1 MKKLLLYFI
10 IISLF
15 SVCTNSSFA
24 AVEKAGGEISYTCTS
39 TPGIWHI
46 TLAVYTDCSSN
57 GKLGNCTGACGSTC
71 SYSLNITGADPNF
84 NGILLGT
91 VSVSLTNIIDV
102 NMDPSCPIAKSN
114 CNNMGCVT
122 PGTEAGIEKYTFEGD
137 ADLRNSAGIPANCC
151 NVKISYSEGL
161 RSATISTGSTWQNFY
176 IDCTINRC
184 ASMSPCNSSPI
195 ISNSAFA
202 KICSGQP
209 FVFNNGMIDP
219 DHDSLTFSFTPALQ
233 ALGQSVTYNL
243 PFSFD
248 APMPYT
254 GNKNGPFPTGI
265 SCDPLS
271 GDIMFTPVYGVA
283 GSTFVGVM
291 AIEIK
296 QWGYD
301 VINNPILL
309 GITHRDIQMWLVQCP
324 PNNPPRLMTNPS
336 NGNQPKTYWEIESG
350 NTLCFDVIAKDTD
363 FYPNNTPP
371 ISDTTDMTWNAALA
385 SKGAT
390 FLPKYNVAQRRVNGP
405 REDIWQFCWTPTNAQ
420 ASSLPYYFTV
430 TEKDRRCPNPG
441 KVTRSIAIK
450 VLAYPSA
457 TIHKTYLGCN
467 QWSLSYTN
475 NNPAVPII
483 FSDFQIAKI
492 PNDFSGTNMNTYLNT
507 STLPIQ
513 HFKIGGRY
521 LVELDVHSI
530 GPYGVG
536 YLTKQYFD
544 TLYADTGIVINV
556 KDTAICNTSSVMINF
571 NASWGHPPYS
581 YRFFIAPDTITPINS
596 NFNINNY
603 FVTGVNKTTQYI
615 LQVRDTFGC
624 RFYDSSIWI
633 YHKPVLPVIS
643 GNTNVITGSYN
654 FYSVTNNKQST
665 YNWLSGKGNI
675 LNGQGTNNIDVVF
688 VDLGKDYLK
697 VNEYSSTCVS
707 DTASITIQVNG
718 VGINETNTFEH
729 FKLFPNPTK
738 GILNIELTSLEKQVE
753 IHVFD
758 IEGSSV
764 KSFQFENNKDIFKTE
779 IDLSTI
785 TKGVYFI
792 EIKSGNKAVQRKI
805 TLE

>member
-1 MKKLLLYFI
+1 MKKIILALFISSLLSIL
-10 IISLF
+10 S
-15 SVCTNSSFA
+15 NSAFA
-24 AVEKAGGEISYTCTS
+24 SHLVGSEISYTCTS

-46 TLAVYTDCSSN
+46 TLVIYRDCQ
-57 GKLGNCTGACGSTC
+57 GIPVGNCTGSCGSTC
-71 SYSLNITGADPNF
+71 SPSSPVSITGADPSCNGTPFGNF
-84 NGILLGT
+84 NVVLT
-91 VSVSLTNIIDV
+91 SVIDV
-102 NMDPSCPIAKSN
+102 NPTPMCPSARSICT
-114 CNNMGCVT
+114 NMGCII
-122 PGTEAGIEKYTFEGD
+122 PGTYTPGIEKYTFEGD
-137 ADLRNSAGIPANCC
+137 ADLRNSAGIPSSCC
-151 NVKISYSEGL
+151 NIRISWTECC
-161 RSATISTGSTWQNFY
+161 RNSAITTGAAGNNFY
-176 IDCTINRC
+176 IEAVINRC

-195 ISNSAFA
+195 LSNDAIA
-202 KICSGQP
+202 IICNGQSY
-209 FVFNNGMIDP
+209 VFNNGVIDP
-219 DHDSLTFSFTPALQ
+219 DYDSLTYSFTPALQ
-233 ALGQSVTYNL
+233 SAGQSVTYNA
-243 PFSFD
+243 PFTYD

-254 GNKNGPFPTGI
+254 GNKNDNFPLGI
-265 SCDPLS
+265 KCDPIT
-271 GDIMFTPVYGVA
+271 GDIMFTPSSA
-283 GSTFVGVM
+283 PSAQIVGVV

-296 QWGYD
+296 QWKNISGIPT
-301 VINNPILL
+301 VI
-309 GITHRDIQMWLVQCP
+309 GITRRDIQMWLIQCI

-363 FYPNNTPP
+363 FYPFNIPP
-371 ISDTTDMTWNAALA
+371 ISDTTDLTWNAALA

-390 FLPKYNVAQRRVNGP
+390 FLPKYTVPNRTIYGP
-405 REDIWQFCWTPTNAQ
+405 REDKYQFCWTPTNAQ
-420 ASSLPYYFTV
+420 ANSLPYYFTV
-430 TEKDRRCPNPG
+430 TGKDRQCPNPG

-475 NNPAVPII
+475 INPAVPII

-492 PNDFSGTNMNTYLNT
+492 PNDFSGTNLNHYFNI
-507 STLPIQ
+507 SALPIQ

-624 RFYDSSIWI
+624 RFYDSTVWI

-729 FKLFPNPTK
+729 FNLFPNPTK

-758 IEGSSV
+758 VKGSSV

-792 EIKSGNKAVQRKI
+792 EIKSGNKTAQRKI